1 MSQNKKLIQSI
12 LRAYSRSPRTPP
24 WQVFFRPAALK
35 NLVIHQVFL
44 RFFALQGEKIPT
56 NSVHLEILNR
66 LLAVVRIKISFLS
79 TFARCLGI
87 LDLRTGSVGTTSSLP
102 KTMWKRSSIFSRR
115 EIKQNLT
122 R

>member
-66 LLAVVRIKISFLS
+66 LLEAVPITEACRLASKFFVCRRQKN
-79 TFARCLGI
+79 AGI
-87 LDLRTGSVGTTSSLP
+87 LYVFQVFLAKAGGKFAVKTCAAAIGTAS
-102 KTMWKRSSIFSRR
+102 
-115 EIKQNLT
+115 
-122 R
+122 